1 MKVPAVGSKIKVR
14 VSYGQGPKMIPPQPG
29 YHEFE
34 GEVLPSHKWLND
46 RQFCLTGSSEYPVR
60 IITMDLVE
68 DIQLLTGKFKDVDT
82 KVKVFSVKGS
92 KGNTYTV
99 TRNGKGWNCTCA
111 GFQFRRQCKHV
122 SELSGVK

>member
-29 YHEFE
+29 FNEYE
-34 GEVLPSHKWLND
+34 GEVLPSHKWMND

-68 DIQLLTGKFKDVDT
+68 DIQLLKGKFKDVDT
-82 KVKVFSVKGS
+82 GVKVFSVKGS

-99 TRNGKGWNCTCA
+99 TRNGNGWNCTCA

>member
-14 VSYGQGPKMIPPQPG
+14 VSYGQGLKMIPPQPG
-29 YHEFE
+29 FNEYE
-34 GEVLPSHKWLND
+34 GEVLPSHKWMND

-68 DIQLLTGKFKDVDT
+68 DIQLLNGKFKDVDT
-82 KVKVFSVKGS
+82 GVKVFSVKGS

-99 TRNGKGWNCTCA
+99 TRNGNGWNCTCA

-122 SELSGVK
+122 RELIGVK